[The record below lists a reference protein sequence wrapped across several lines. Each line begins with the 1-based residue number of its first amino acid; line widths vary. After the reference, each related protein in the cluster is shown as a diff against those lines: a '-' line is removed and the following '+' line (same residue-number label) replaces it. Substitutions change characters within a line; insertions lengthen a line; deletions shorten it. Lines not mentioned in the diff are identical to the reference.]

1 LLTKKVLASKLL
13 EEEASEL
20 ADAYR
25 ARKTEVVTTALK
37 DRQEIFKKNEE
48 NSA

>member
-1 LLTKKVLASKLL
+1 MLN
-13 EEEASEL
+13 EEAAEL
-20 ADAYR
+20 AENYR
-25 ARKTEVVTTALK
+25 AQRMSLVTTALK